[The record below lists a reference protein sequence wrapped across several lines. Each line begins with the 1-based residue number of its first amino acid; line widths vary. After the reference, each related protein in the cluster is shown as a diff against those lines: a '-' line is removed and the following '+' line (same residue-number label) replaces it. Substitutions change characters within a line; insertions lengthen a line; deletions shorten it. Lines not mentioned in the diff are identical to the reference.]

1 MSTKILFNNT
11 FLPSK
16 SEFKQLKRALVLQ
29 QQKRL
34 GFLMIETKLL
44 QRIEGYPLPGTYNDY
59 LEFFHMKV

>member
-1 MSTKILFNNT
+1 M

-34 GFLMIETKLL
+34 GFLMIEKKLL